1 MPTARLIKTLIRRR
15 NTAINNKK
23 LYRSRRNRIFLGIC
37 GGIGE
42 YFGIDPTVV
51 RAAWIIFCAIGVSG
65 LLAYL
70 LIALFMPEE
79 P

>member
-1 MPTARLIKTLIRRR
+1 MNRRLYKS
-15 NTAINNKK
+15 NENKM
-23 LYRSRRNRIFLGIC
+23 IGGVC
-37 GGIGE
+37 GGIAE

-51 RAAWIIFCAIGVSG
+51 RAAWIIFCAIGGSG

>member
-1 MPTARLIKTLIRRR
+1 M
-15 NTAINNKK
+15 NNKK
-23 LYRSRRNRIFLGIC
+23 LYRSRSNRIFLGVC
-37 GGIGE
+37 GGIGD

-51 RAAWIIFCAIGVSG
+51 RAAWIIFCALGGSG
-65 LLAYL
+65 LIAYL

>member
-1 MPTARLIKTLIRRR
+1 MLSRKEYKKM
-15 NTAINNKK
+15 NNKK
-23 LYRSRRNRIFLGIC
+23 LYRSRSNRIFLGVC
-37 GGIGE
+37 GGIGD

-51 RAAWIIFCAIGVSG
+51 RAAWIIFCALGGSG
-65 LLAYL
+65 LIAYL

>member
-1 MPTARLIKTLIRRR
+1 M
-15 NTAINNKK
+15 NNKK
-23 LYRSRRNRIFLGIC
+23 LNITHRNCNFLGIC

-51 RAAWIIFCAIGVSG
+51 RAAWIIFCAIGGSG